1 MKNMLIIEE
10 NNQITEWILDGKE
23 YCMLGRVTPGN
34 EPDIQSFSPIVSRQ
48 HGQFIKVNEQWFYTD
63 IGSMNGTFNN
73 GKKIK
78 TGMNGKKKPVMLSDG
93 DELRIDSEYINE
105 SDMRHVV
112 IKFRTFLQ

>member
-63 IGSMNGTFNN
+63 LGSMNGTFYN

-78 TGMNGKKKPVMLSDG
+78 TGMNGKKKPVMLIDG